1 MTNAEMFQDVFGR
14 FPYLPCEDGYYID
27 AKLQDRQ
34 WWDMPFRRDSS
45 MSVLIEGMEMPKNCE
60 IIIRIDEKGEVYV
73 YDQYPTKLYKAIP
86 VPPHGRLIDAD
97 ELIAKQEEDAE
108 IFMGSTNYGDKVRY
122 DEAMNAVANIVNAP
136 TVIPADKGGE
146 KNG

>member
-1 MTNAEMFQDVFGR
+1 
-14 FPYLPCEDGYYID
+14 
-27 AKLQDRQ
+27 
-34 WWDMPFRRDSS
+34 
-45 MSVLIEGMEMPKNCE
+45 MSILIKGMEMPKTE
-60 IIIRIDEKGEVYV
+60 EES
-73 YDQYPTKLYKAIP
+73 KLLILTPDGVTWLTQLGLGNQKFDTIE

-136 TVIPADKGGE
+136 TVIPADKDGE
-146 KNG
+146 T